1 METNIHNNNSIK
13 TETQNNA
20 NSQLTFDPDVIKE
33 RDENQASS
41 LEDMYGYAVFSED
54 FSKQV
59 SIEKKRIQKENNNA
73 FKNVM
78 KNKSS
83 NEIDKT
89 FKNVMNAK
97 TSPIITKDYND
108 LAKSKDNI
116 WIEIFYVALGMI
128 ITLLVI
134 YLAMRVKKKIKKRG

>member
-1 METNIHNNNSIK
+1 METNIHNNNSIT

-134 YLAMRVKKKIKKRG
+134 YLAMRVKKKIKK